1 MAEAT
6 TIDIEPLGNM
16 LDDSDEVVRIFMGR
30 GGPNTLLVNAE
41 TIDEPFALGMIC
53 VDLMKHGAMA
63 FAQAKGMDA
72 GEAFETIMAGLM
84 AELQNPTDGE
94 GEAN

>member
-1 MAEAT
+1 MADAT
-6 TIDIEPLGNM
+6 TIDIKPLGNM

-63 FAQAKGMDA
+63 FAQVKGIDA
-72 GEAFETIMAGLM
+72 ADAFETIMAGLM